1 VKENT
6 SEDKI
11 QLPTEIQKGQL
22 KNGPI
27 SFIGCCI
34 HNFIHSFIQGGG
46 GVGGVIPPEDK
57 LLENEEFVS
66 DF

>member
-1 VKENT
+1 MAQYHLSVVAAIILFT
-6 SEDKI
+6 
-11 QLPTEIQKGQL
+11 LL
-22 KNGPI
+22 
-27 SFIGCCI
+27 FR
-34 HNFIHSFIQGGG
+34 GG